1 MNIAQARRLLSITEE
16 DDLHSLKK
24 KYRKLMNECHPDAL
38 GSEEPAHIR
47 RAQEI
52 NEAYRLLKSHPH
64 SFDSIWKPQEK
75 TGPERKRPVW
85 TGSVNGRAFRERN
98 VYLYYT
104 METEEGHPYYR
115 AARGKYLWEPA
126 EEDFQLF
133 LISIHEAVKELLEHT
148 EKTMAVRSRLFQ
160 YLAEQ
165 FIDPVKVLRKIAK
178 PVQLDQEGREIYRFR
193 AYVKADRRRPL
204 REGLL
209 LYPKA
214 FQGNQILVQDKN
226 GAESGHLSF
235 EDDRIYFCIIPLL
248 KEKLA
253 RVKMEV
259 RDGKVIFYFRLEKEA
274 EQYRIPDRN
283 LDIAKLLTK

>member
-1 MNIAQARRLLSITEE
+1 MNVAQARRLLSITEE

-38 GSEEPAHIR
+38 GSEELAHIR

-52 NEAYRLLKSHPH
+52 NEAYRLLKTHPH
-64 SFDSIWKPQEK
+64 AFDSIWKPQEK
-75 TGPERKRPVW
+75 TKSERKRPAW
-85 TGSVNGRAFRERN
+85 TGPVNERAFRERN

-104 METEEGHPYYR
+104 METGEVHPYYR
-115 AARGKYLWEPA
+115 AARGKYLWDPA

-133 LISIHEAVKELLEHT
+133 LISIHEVVKALLEHT

-160 YLAEQ
+160 YLSEQ

-178 PVQLDQEGREIYRFR
+178 PVQLDQNGREIYRFR

-214 FQGNQILVQDKN
+214 FQGNQILVQDRN
-226 GAESGHLSF
+226 GTEYGHLSF
-235 EDDRIYFCIIPLL
+235 ENDRIYFCIIPLL
-248 KEKLA
+248 KEKMA

-259 RDGKVIFYFRLEKEA
+259 RGGKVVFYFRLEKEA

-283 LDIAKLLTK
+283 LEIAKYCS